1 MEVTCI
7 NILNIIFQVSILTSI
22 LAIIILILRPM
33 IRKIL
38 GINIVYFLWLLLII
52 KLIIP
57 YGPESKISIYNLF
70 NKVDTSISY
79 DEKLINDNSQ
89 IKSYT
94 NKIKTPIN
102 NTSETSNNIIEKP
115 MSKSANINNY
125 FNTKTILISIWITGI
140 SIFFIFLIFSYY
152 KLINI
157 RKNMIYRYNRQ
168 SYKILKDCLTLL
180 NIRRNI
186 EILVVNEI
194 SSPALCGV
202 IKPKI
207 LIPIK
212 IFNNIKKEELKYII
226 LHELCHYKRK
236 DVTLTLLIYLL
247 KAVYWFNPIIL
258 FALNTLKEDCEVAC
272 DNMVISKLDKRERVS
287 YGYTIINV
295 LSYIG
300 EASIPLGI
308 SSMIN
313 NKKKLK
319 ERIIMIGNNK
329 KIGIGK
335 IITGIGIIILLG
347 SITLSSGMNSEK
359 SELKDTNS
367 INKKLVNNI
376 SNEINTKVVK
386 GKDVTLDVDLN
397 EVSLTN
403 KEVNSKINAVIYN
416 SHGDEEYKDGYSV
429 MDAGRVLNDKL
440 NELSINSTFLECQ
453 QPSEYKTSF
462 LNAEN
467 TIKENIANFS
477 SYVLIDIHRGES
489 NEEDTDKSD
498 VEIILAEKCEN
509 YSENLSLANTLNEE
523 LVNRGIKTKIV
534 QYKEGINNFNLHLS
548 KKSIV
553 LNVGDETMSV
563 EEINKILD
571 SISESFSTILQ

>member
-70 NKVDTSISY
+70 NKVDTSVSY

-194 SSPALCGV
+194 SSPALYGV

-236 DVTLTLLIYLL
+236 DVTLTLIIYLL

-386 GKDVTLDVDLN
+386 GKYVTLDVDLN

-523 LVNRGIKTKIV
+523 LLNRGIKTKIV